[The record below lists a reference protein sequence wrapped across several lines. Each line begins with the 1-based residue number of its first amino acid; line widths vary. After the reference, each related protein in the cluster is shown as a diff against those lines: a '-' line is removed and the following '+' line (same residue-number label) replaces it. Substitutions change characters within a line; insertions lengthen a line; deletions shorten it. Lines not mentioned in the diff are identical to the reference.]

1 MIETHVSEA
10 LTVSERIAACFGIN
24 AARTLVIR
32 PLCEAKLAV
41 VHLEHSYDNGERTI
55 FLPADD
61 AFLVMLYLVDVDHRD
76 IPPDGARTPLKT
88 YSRGSMCLISL
99 RNGAAISVR
108 GHFEAL
114 AFHIPSALFIELFEE
129 AGEPRIDDLI
139 TCRGI
144 DDQVVRNIAAALIPM
159 FDMPDEVRDTL
170 LPHIGLALSAHLAH
184 RYGRSPIQHLSGT
197 GQLSLLQE
205 KRIKA
210 YIAANLSGGTP
221 VDKIAEACG
230 FSVDELCSGFL
241 STTGQSVS
249 EWIASYRMSRAQS
262 QLSRTG
268 ETIARIAAECGFPDE
283 NEFVATFTRAEGVPP
298 AAWRLRNRH

>member
-1 MIETHVSEA
+1 MIETHVSEV
-10 LTVSERIAACFGIN
+10 LEVSERIAACFGIG
-24 AARTLVIR
+24 AARALTIR
-32 PLCEAKLAV
+32 PLFESKLAV
-41 VHLEHSYDNGERTI
+41 VHLDHAYDDGEHAI
-55 FLPADD
+55 VLPADD
-61 AFLVMLYLVDVDHRD
+61 AFLVMLYLVDVNHRD
-76 IPPDGARTPLKT
+76 ILPNGARTPLKT

-99 RNGAAISVR
+99 RKGAAISVVGR
-108 GHFEAL
+108 LEAL
-114 AFHIPSALFIELFEE
+114 VVHIPSALFVEIAEE
-129 AGEPRIDDLI
+129 AGEPRIDDLT

-144 DDQVVRNIAAALIPM
+144 DDQVVRNIGGALMPM

-184 RYGRSPIQHLSGT
+184 RYGRSPVQHLSGT
-197 GQLSLLQE
+197 GQLSPLQE

-249 EWIASYRMSRAQS
+249 EWIASYRMSRAQL

-268 ETIARIAAECGFPDE
+268 ETIVRISAECGFPDE
-283 NEFVATFTRAEGVPP
+283 NEFVATFTKAFGVPP
-298 AAWRLRNRH
+298 ADWRLRNRH

>member
-298 AAWRLRNRH
+298 ATWRLRNRH